1 MKYALLLYQDREF
14 EDQWAAMSQDERQ
27 EVLAQFAAFDEAVHE
42 HGGQILG
49 GNELGLSHTAT
60 TVRRSPTAR
69 DRDDIV
75 ITDGPFAEVAE
86 HLGGYYE
93 IEARDLDHAIELVK
107 FLPVGTTEIRP
118 IVDSGAEAG

>member
-60 TVRRSPTAR
+60 TVRRGATGEG
-69 DRDDIV
+69 DDFV
-75 ITDGPFAEVAE
+75 VTDGPFAEVAE

-93 IEARDLDHAIELVK
+93 IEARDLDHAIELVR